1 MSRGTT
7 MKIFSISDLAKIAG
21 SKESTVRDWLKHEI
35 LRPSIRP
42 QSGRGR
48 EVIFD
53 FRDAAITGVVGSLRR
68 VGLPLETLK
77 LVSVELYRADW
88 DKASRF
94 LVIGNNRVS
103 FVDDPTPFFRKSA
116 LGEPWTV
123 LDFQTAID
131 RFRRLVA
138 GNSLRLQPSL
148 N

>member
-1 MSRGTT
+1 
-7 MKIFSISDLAKIAG
+7 MKTFSISDLAKISG

-48 EVIFD
+48 EAIFD
-53 FRDAAITGVVGSLRR
+53 FRDAAITGVIGSLRR
-68 VGLPLETLK
+68 VCLPLETLK
-77 LVSVELYRADW
+77 LVGAELYKVDW

-94 LVIGNNRVS
+94 LVIGNGRVS

-123 LDFQTAID
+123 LDFQTAIE
-131 RFRRLVA
+131 RFRRLVS
-138 GNSLRLQPSL
+138 GNAPRSQASL